1 MTTKEGVYLQHHKI
15 YAYGQ
20 EPIEVPDDILLMDL
34 GDKNGLVSMLRL
46 YHEKLFEF
54 DTPCDL
60 KLTAYHMS
68 YSKNVAAFFFIQR
81 NSLK

>member
-1 MTTKEGVYLQHHKI
+1 MYLTTKEGVYLQHHKV

-34 GDKNGLVSMLRL
+34 GDKNGLISMLRL
-46 YHEKLFEF
+46 YSDQLFTGEA
-54 DTPCDL
+54 PCDL

-68 YSKNVAAFFFIQR
+68 YSQ
-81 NSLK
+81 